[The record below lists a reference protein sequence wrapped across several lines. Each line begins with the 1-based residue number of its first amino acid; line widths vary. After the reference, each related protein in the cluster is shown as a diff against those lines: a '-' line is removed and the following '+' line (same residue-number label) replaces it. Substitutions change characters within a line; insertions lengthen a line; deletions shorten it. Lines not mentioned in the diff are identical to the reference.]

1 MWHFFFFFLVS
12 LHLLEIFPVT
22 LTSLGARAFAGSL
35 TVFTLGTFSICV
47 CNGETLCPNFW
58 GKVKGHLL
66 VAKAMS
72 CLIQG
77 IGFATGKE
85 SSRN

>member
-1 MWHFFFFFLVS
+1 MHVAFFFFFS
-12 LHLLEIFPVT
+12 K
-22 LTSLGARAFAGSL
+22 SSSARNLSCNPYLPWSQGLCWKPHSFHSGH
-35 TVFTLGTFSICV
+35 FFRV
-47 CNGETLCPNFW
+47 CNGEILCPNFW